1 SLMKASG
8 EFKISLVVDK
18 AYTNQVPEA
27 RDLFFNTGHL
37 YYELY
42 QIAKES
48 KLPILFDKKLTDETT
63 SMTDLDIVWQQSQKL
78 MKTSDKILMDKSNV
92 PLEVWSA
99 VDPYNEMLS
108 VAKEIRR
115 LVSIEGYRY
124 QDITVLTRDLASYQ
138 QIISP
143 ILVENDIPFYFN
155 QEEEMKH
162 HPLIE

>member
-1 SLMKASG
+1 
-8 EFKISLVVDK
+8 
-18 AYTNQVPEA
+18 
-27 RDLFFNTGHL
+27 
-37 YYELY
+37 
-42 QIAKES
+42 
-48 KLPILFDKKLTDETT
+48 
-63 SMTDLDIVWQQSQKL
+63 MTDLDIVWQQSQKL
-78 MKTSDKILMDKSNV
+78 MKTSDKILMDKSDV
-92 PLEVWSA
+92 SLEVWNA

-124 QDITVLTRDLASYQ
+124 KDITVLTRDLASYQ

-162 HPLIE
+162 HPLIEFINALFQMKQHFYQYKDVLRFYAQKYFHLIL